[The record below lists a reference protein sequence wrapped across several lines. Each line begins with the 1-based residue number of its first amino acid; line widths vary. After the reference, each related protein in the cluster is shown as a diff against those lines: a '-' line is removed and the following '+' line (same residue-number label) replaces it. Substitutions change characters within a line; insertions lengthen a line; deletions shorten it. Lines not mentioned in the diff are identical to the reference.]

1 MSSTLDSI
9 NSQYSSYAQDA
20 TSKTEQSSFSAREV
34 STNEKVQSSILDQ
47 EDFLKLLTT
56 QLACQDPTQPVDN
69 NQMVTQMSQLSM
81 VESLNTINSNMEG
94 VIQAVTSSSALTASS
109 LVGRSV
115 LVDAKAGFF
124 DGLNP
129 MQCKINAGDGVSDVK
144 IVVKDSSGQIVDEFY
159 ASSGVGDMEFSW
171 DGVKGDGSSESPET
185 TPTEDGEG
193 GTDTGDGSDTDGDD
207 SSGSDSGS
215 VDRYPA
221 GMYTIEATAVQNGQT
236 VSLPVQM
243 YATVGSVT
251 LGKNYTDTVLNL
263 IGYGDVT
270 LDQVKEIAL

>member
-1 MSSTLDSI
+1 MECCIMSSTLDSI

-171 DGVKGDGSSESPET
+171 DGVKSDSSTETPET
-185 TPTEDGEG
+185 TPTEEGENG
-193 GTDTGDGSDTDGDD
+193 TDGDD
-207 SSGSDSGS
+207 GSGSDSGS
-215 VDRYPA
+215 GNVDRYPA